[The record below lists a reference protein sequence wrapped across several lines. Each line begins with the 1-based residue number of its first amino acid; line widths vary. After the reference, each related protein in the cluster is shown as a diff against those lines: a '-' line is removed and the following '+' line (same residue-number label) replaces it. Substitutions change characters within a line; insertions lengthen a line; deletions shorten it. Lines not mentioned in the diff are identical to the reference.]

1 MEKEKHLK
9 KLTGEVVS
17 NKMLKT
23 VVVKVTSK
31 HAHPKYG
38 KIITTTKRYKAHTEE
53 TIEEGKMVVIESC
66 RKLSKDKSF
75 KVIKVLD

>member
-23 VVVKVTSK
+23 VIVKVTSK

-38 KIITTTKRYKAHTEE
+38 KIITTTKRYKAHTED
-53 TIEEGKMVVIESC
+53 TIAEGKMVTIESC
-66 RKLSKDKSF
+66 RKLSKDKSLSL
-75 KVIKVLD
+75 IHI